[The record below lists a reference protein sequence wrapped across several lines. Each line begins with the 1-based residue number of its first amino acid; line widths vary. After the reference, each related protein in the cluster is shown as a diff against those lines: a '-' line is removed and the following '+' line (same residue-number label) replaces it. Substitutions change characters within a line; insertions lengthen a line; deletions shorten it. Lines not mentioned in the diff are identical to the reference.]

1 MGIVKVLFLA
11 ATSIDCMIIF
21 FLFRLV
27 VCLIVYSQFYNW
39 HILTTVFNKLL
50 IQYAL
55 QCCLYILPI

>member
-1 MGIVKVLFLA
+1 MGIVKTPFLA
-11 ATSIDCMIIF
+11 AILIDCKIF

-55 QCCLYILPI
+55 QCCLNILPI